1 MAVITV
7 SRQQGSGGMDIAL
20 RVSDLLGYRCFDK
33 RLMAEVMARE
43 GFTDQTFIDYREDE
57 YRLRGFVDRVLG
69 YRRPKT
75 IADVGFW
82 AENPEAMKDT
92 PVAVLDEHQAVWLV
106 RRAIEVAYQEGNVVI
121 VGRGGQA
128 VLRDKPGV
136 LHVRIEAPLAARVQ
150 RIAERN
156 NLSVREAQ
164 QYVAGRDKASA
175 EYLERFYGVNWA
187 DPLLY
192 HLVINT
198 GKWSSE
204 AAAQCIVAALGCLEK
219 VDAASA

>member
-20 RVSDLLGYRCFDK
+20 RVSELLGYRCFDK
-33 RLMAEVMARE
+33 RLMAEVMTRE

-57 YRLRGFVDRVLG
+57 YRLRGFVDRILG

-75 IADVGFW
+75 IADIGFW
-82 AENPEAMKDT
+82 DANPEAMKET
-92 PVAVLDEHQAVWLV
+92 AVAVLDEHQAVWLV
-106 RRAIEVAYQEGNVVI
+106 RRAIEVAHQRGDVVI

-128 VLRDKPGV
+128 ILRDKPDV
-136 LHVRIEAPLAARVQ
+136 LHVRIEAPLEARTR

-164 QYVAGRDKASA
+164 QYVVERDKASA
-175 EYLERFYGVNWA
+175 EYLERFYGVNWS

-198 GKWSSE
+198 GKWSPE
-204 AAAQCIVAALGCLEK
+204 AAAQCIVAALRCMEK
-219 VDAASA
+219 VEAAPA

>member
-20 RVSDLLGYRCFDK
+20 RVSELLGYRCFDK

-57 YRLRGFVDRVLG
+57 YRLRGFVDRLLG

-82 AENPEAMKDT
+82 DANPEAMKET
-92 PVAVLDEHQAVWLV
+92 AVAVLDEHQAVWLV
-106 RRAIEVAYQEGNVVI
+106 RRAIEVAHQRGDVVI

-128 VLRDKPGV
+128 ILRDKPDV
-136 LHVRIEAPLAARVQ
+136 LHVRIEAPLELRTQ

-164 QYVAGRDKASA
+164 QYAVGRDKASA
-175 EYLERFYGVNWA
+175 EYLERFYGVNWS

-198 GKWSSE
+198 GKWSPE
-204 AAAQCIVAALGCLEK
+204 AAAQCIVAALKCMEQ
-219 VDAASA
+219 VEVAPA